1 MPPLIVAAAIGAGIG
16 LAWRVVSAEHKRLAH
31 GMKRR
36 AAEATRPVPLEQDP
50 KTGIYRPKSD

>member
-16 LAWRVVSAEHKRLAH
+16 LAWRVISAEQKRLTDMH
-31 GMKRR
+31 RR
-36 AAEATRPVPLEQDP
+36 AAEAAGPVPLEQDP